1 MLFRSE
7 ENNARGDK
15 TVYICPVG
23 PVGQYPIFVRL
34 VNERRLSLKN
44 CWFLNMD
51 EYLDENDRYLPVDH
65 KLSFRGFMQRE
76 VYGKID
82 PELLMPEEQRVF
94 PDPQDPASLTALVER
109 LGKVDIAF
117 GGIGINGHLAFNE
130 PQEGM
135 SEEEFAQ
142 LTTRVLDISRETLT
156 ANAIG
161 DLSGAIEAMPKRCVT
176 IGIREILSA
185 KKVRLGVFRDWH
197 RSVIRRAAY
206 GERTAQFPAT
216 LLQNHPDAMILTN
229 SNAAQQP
236 F

>member
-1 MLFRSE
+1 
-7 ENNARGDK
+7 
-15 TVYICPVG
+15 
-23 PVGQYPIFVRL
+23 
-34 VNERRLSLKN
+34 
-44 CWFLNMD
+44 MD

-206 GERTAQFPAT
+206 GERTAQFPVT
-216 LLQNHPDAMILTN
+216 LLQNHPDAKILTN

>member
-1 MLFRSE
+1 MCSSDL
-7 ENNARGDK
+7 
-15 TVYICPVG
+15 
-23 PVGQYPIFVRL
+23 
-34 VNERRLSLKN
+34 
-44 CWFLNMD
+44 
-51 EYLDENDRYLPVDH
+51 
-65 KLSFRGFMQRE
+65 
-76 VYGKID
+76 
-82 PELLMPEEQRVF
+82 
-94 PDPQDPASLTALVER
+94 
-109 LGKVDIAF
+109 
-117 GGIGINGHLAFNE
+117 
-130 PQEGM
+130 
-135 SEEEFAQ
+135 Q

-206 GERTAQFPAT
+206 GERTAQFPVT

>member
-1 MLFRSE
+1 M
-7 ENNARGDK
+7 
-15 TVYICPVG
+15 IW
-23 PVGQYPIFVRL
+23 RL
-34 VNERRLSLKN
+34 R
-44 CWFLNMD
+44 WFLNMD

-206 GERTAQFPAT
+206 GERTAQFPVT